1 LLHKQ
6 ERRKEGKKQG
16 GKKQGGSGTM
26 VEQGTIEIS
35 SHQSGDIVTIGE
47 ENARTKKILDSSLLR
62 RREKCL
68 DDIRRS

>member
-1 LLHKQ
+1 
-6 ERRKEGKKQG
+6 
-16 GKKQGGSGTM
+16 M